1 MKRICVFTGSSPG
14 ARPEYA
20 EAARL
25 FGRALVN
32 RGLELVYGGGSV
44 GLMGV
49 VADTVLN
56 NGGVVHGIIPRMLYD
71 KEVGHDGCTKLHIV
85 ETMHARK
92 AMMADLSDGFV
103 ALPGGMGTL
112 EEIFEVLTWAQ
123 LGMHRKPAAFYN
135 ELGYYD
141 GLIGFLNH
149 AVEERFL
156 RDAHKNM
163 AYIGSDPDAILDHFS
178 TYTPPYAPKWIN
190 RDQT

>member
-20 EAARL
+20 EAARR
-25 FGRALVN
+25 FGRALVS

-56 NGGVVHGIIPRMLYD
+56 NGGKVHGVIPRMLYD
-71 KEVGHDGCTKLHIV
+71 KEVGHDGCTELHIV
-85 ETMHARK
+85 DTMHDRK

-123 LGMHRKPAAFYN
+123 LGMHRKPAAIYN
-135 ELGYYD
+135 ESGYYD
-141 GLIGFLNH
+141 GLIAFLNH

-156 RDAHKNM
+156 REMHKNL
-163 AYIGSDPDAILDHFS
+163 AFIGADPDVILDHFADYKPS
-178 TYTPPYAPKWIN
+178 DTPKWID
-190 RDQT
+190 RTQT